1 MSIKKISRATLFTAT
16 LLSIVGFGIIYLGD
30 IPGLEF
36 FNAIDIEWMSLLPG
50 VLLMLVLLLVG
61 SFGGSLPLVIIG
73 WALPVILLVSI
84 SLAKRSKIL
93 YRITV
98 YPILLASVIVNV
110 AFAPLEWLLIIPQI
124 VYFVLAIIADPAE

>member
-30 IPGLEF
+30 ILGLEF

-61 SFGGSLPLVIIG
+61 SFGGSLPFVIIG

>member
-30 IPGLEF
+30 ILGLEF

>member
-30 IPGLEF
+30 ILGLEF

-110 AFAPLEWLLIIPQI
+110 AFAPLEWLLIIPQR

>member
-30 IPGLEF
+30 ILGLEF

-84 SLAKRSKIL
+84 SLAKRSKIF